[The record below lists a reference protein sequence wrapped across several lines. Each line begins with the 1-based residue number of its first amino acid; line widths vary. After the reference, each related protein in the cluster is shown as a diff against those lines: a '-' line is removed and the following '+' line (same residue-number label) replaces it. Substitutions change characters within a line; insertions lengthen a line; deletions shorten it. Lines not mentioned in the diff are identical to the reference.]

1 MIGRKNPCRDDKLE
15 KTGHFFG
22 VFGGER
28 SVNLDIKIN
37 ESAFVP
43 FVHDPRSKQGCFSPD
58 DPSTPLKTNI
68 SPEKWWLEDAFPIE
82 LVPFSGT
89 C

>member
-1 MIGRKNPCRDDKLE
+1 MIDRKILVGMTSWKKLDSFSE
-15 KTGHFFG
+15 

-43 FVHDPRSKQGCFSPD
+43 FVHDPRSKHGCFSPD
-58 DPSTPLKTNI
+58 DPSSL
-68 SPEKWWLEDAFPIE
+68 
-82 LVPFSGT
+82 
-89 C
+89 